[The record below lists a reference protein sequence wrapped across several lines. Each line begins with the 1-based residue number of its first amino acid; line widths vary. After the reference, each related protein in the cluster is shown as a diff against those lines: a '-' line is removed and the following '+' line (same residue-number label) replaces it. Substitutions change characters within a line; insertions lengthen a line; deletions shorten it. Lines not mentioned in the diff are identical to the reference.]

1 MPIIPAVDSE
11 NAYDILSS
19 KVINFNSV
27 DKEQFFKKVSL
38 YLTDMRVMNN
48 VINEFNIFKK
58 LITGEISDVKL
69 FSLIMYKNLC
79 TKDFTLL

>member
-1 MPIIPAVDSE
+1 M
-11 NAYDILSS
+11 LSS

-38 YLTDMRVMNN
+38 YLTDMRLMNN

-58 LITGEISDVKL
+58 INYG
-69 FSLIMYKNLC
+69 
-79 TKDFTLL
+79 